1 MTILPEIFTIG
12 GIKHEMLKR
21 TVGRKQDVALY
32 KRTNLSHVNP
42 TPHYEVILIG
52 QQEEGEREIGG
63 ATVRYEAKELYPGAN
78 LWGTNGFTFQ
88 NPMHANTKYEELA
101 NRVGSKS

>member
-1 MTILPEIFTIG
+1 MTILPEIFTVG

-32 KRTNLSHVNP
+32 KRTNLSHTDP

-52 QQEEGEREIGG
+52 KQEEGEREIAG
-63 ATVRYEAKELYPGAN
+63 ATVRYEAKELYPGVN
-78 LWGTNGFTFQ
+78 QWGTYGFTFQ
-88 NPMHANTKYEELA
+88 KLDYAERKYGELA
-101 NRVGSKS
+101 KRGGE